1 MESTLAHGGISLAL
15 VFYLPEVFL
24 SLELSLLRPL
34 ILIAFFWGG
43 VSFYLFILIFK

>member
-24 SLELSLLRPL
+24 SLELFLLRL
-34 ILIAFFWGG
+34 LRLIAFFGVGG
-43 VSFYLFILIFK
+43 FFLLIYFNF

>member
-34 ILIAFFWGG
+34 ILIAFWGG

>member
-24 SLELSLLRPL
+24 SLELPLLRPL
-34 ILIAFFWGG
+34 LLIAFFGVGG
-43 VSFYLFILIFK
+43 GGFLFTYLF